1 MKITFREFRD
11 FLFEAGCSEA
21 EVCHLYGAV
30 RSMDPESRGWVIR
43 WFCTGEL
50 PDAEV
55 EGVTAGYLV
64 EKCGYKPL
72 NAFIVLDWL
81 KADPQAAKY
90 FVLKLPST
98 ISPSDSIGQE
108 VSERMRREGR
118 EAPPL
123 EAVDERDILE

>member
-21 EVCHLYGAV
+21 EVCHLYRA
-30 RSMDPESRGWVIR
+30 
-43 WFCTGEL
+43 L